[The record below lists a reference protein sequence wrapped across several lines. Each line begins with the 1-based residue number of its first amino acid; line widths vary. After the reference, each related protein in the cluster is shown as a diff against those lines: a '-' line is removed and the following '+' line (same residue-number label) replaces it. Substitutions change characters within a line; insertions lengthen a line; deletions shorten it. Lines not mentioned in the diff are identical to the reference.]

1 MVVSWNRYPQII
13 HFDGIFH
20 EIDLPFMEPPHI
32 IQFQYIPTPW
42 PHGLWRRWR
51 LALAEAIHVA
61 EEEVGAFHLE
71 ARLKGRKTWE
81 NPL

>member
-1 MVVSWNRYPQII
+1 
-13 HFDGIFH
+13 
-20 EIDLPFMEPPHI
+20 MEPPHI

-71 ARLKGRKTWE
+71 ARLKGRKTWVKSTINGGLME
-81 NPL
+81 ETKNNMGGS